1 MISVLSMVEL
11 QRVYPR
17 CARRKRLVLLITGLV
32 LVTAGCGGGGSEP
45 KPTTQALSGQR
56 VAGDG
61 YVFQAPEDWTAKVT
75 PRAATVSRDADTLVS
90 VTVLPLLSAYRPS
103 LFPRVTDELD
113 RVAKELAGKL
123 GGELTSA
130 KTIVAAGR
138 KAREYRIEH
147 GELVDRITFVLK
159 AKREYQLTC
168 RWRKAGG
175 EPDACGQLAGS
186 FSLS

>member
-1 MISVLSMVEL
+1 MIEL
-11 QRVYPR
+11 ERVYPR
-17 CARRKRLVLLITGLV
+17 YARRKRLVLLMTGLA
-32 LVTAGCGGGGSEP
+32 LAAAGCGGGGSDA

-61 YVFQAPEDWTAKVT
+61 YAFHAPEDWTAKVT
-75 PRAATVSRDADTLVS
+75 PRAATVSQDGDTLVS
-90 VTVLPLLSAYRPS
+90 VTVLPLQSAYKPS

-123 GGELTSA
+123 GGELTSS
-130 KTIVAAGR
+130 KTVLAAGG
-138 KAREYRIEH
+138 KAREYQIEH
-147 GELVDRITFVLK
+147 GELVDRITFVLE

-168 RWRKAGG
+168 RWRKASG
-175 EPDACGQLAGS
+175 EPAACGQLAGS